1 MAPGCNLTP
10 EERWQKPALA
20 PQSTPD
26 AVGVTGSRGTEG
38 HSAGAALGMDVCPG
52 HRVRRSAVGLNS
64 AALQLHVMILH
75 GCPEPSPSLPKPTKT
90 HVPRPKVSHCPGFLE
105 PTATVAAAP
114 TPTPLP
120 GPILLTRRTLRKA
133 RPTLSSLASM

>member
-1 MAPGCNLTP
+1 MAPGRNLTP

-26 AVGVTGSRGTEG
+26 AVGLTGSRGTEG

-64 AALQLHVMILH
+64 AALQLHVMIPH

-90 HVPRPKVSHCPGFLE
+90 HVPHPKVSHCPGFLE

-114 TPTPLP
+114 CPAPFSS
-120 GPILLTRRTLRKA
+120 RTAPSA
-133 RPTLSSLASM
+133 RPVLP